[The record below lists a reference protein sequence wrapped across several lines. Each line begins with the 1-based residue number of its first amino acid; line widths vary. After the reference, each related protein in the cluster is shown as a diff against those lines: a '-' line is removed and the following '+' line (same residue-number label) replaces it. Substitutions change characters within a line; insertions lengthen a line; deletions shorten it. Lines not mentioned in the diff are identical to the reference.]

1 MKSPAAIAI
10 LLLVLVNSVSGFPN
24 FLPKN
29 ISSPPWAS
37 NILPKNI
44 SSPPWASFQNLTGCH
59 MGDHVPGLA
68 DLKRYLKRFG
78 YMNFPDNDTN
88 GTNANVTDDFDD
100 SLEWA
105 IKTYQKNFNLNP
117 TGSLDISTVNQI
129 VRPRCGVPDIING
142 TTTMNS
148 SGAAHAND
156 RRLYSYFPGSP
167 SWPSNKRQLTYA
179 ISPADR
185 ISADDA
191 TLRSIFARAFERWSN
206 VTQLTFVEAAEYSA
220 ADIKIGFY
228 SGDHGD
234 GEPFDGVLGT
244 LAHAFS
250 PTSGRFHLDAAETWA
265 ADGNL
270 PSAGEIDLESVAV
283 HEIGH
288 LLGLGHSSVEE
299 AIMFPTISSGTR
311 RVELAAD
318 DVTGIQLLYGAN
330 PNYNASSSSSNSAQ
344 EEKGG
349 AASGGGRVVALGFFS
364 GIVSAIVGLLIL

>member
-10 LLLVLVNSVSGFPN
+10 LLLVLVNSVSGLPN

-29 ISSPPWAS
+29 ISSSPWA
-37 NILPKNI
+37 P
-44 SSPPWASFQNLTGCH
+44 FQNLTGCH
-59 MGDHVPGLA
+59 MGDHVPGLV

-78 YMNFPDNDTN
+78 YMNFPDTATN
-88 GTNANVTDDFDD
+88 STNANVTDEFDD

-129 VRPRCGVPDIING
+129 VRPRCGVADIING
-142 TTTMNS
+142 STSMNS

-156 RRLYSYFPGSP
+156 RRLYSFFPGSP

-179 ISPADR
+179 ISPTAR

-191 TLRSIFARAFERWSN
+191 TLRSIFARAFERWAN
-206 VTQLTFVEAAEYSA
+206 VTQMTFVEAAEYSA

-234 GEPFDGVLGT
+234 GEAFDGVLGT

-250 PTSGRFHLDAAETWA
+250 PTNGRFHLDAAENWA
-265 ADGNL
+265 VAGSQ
-270 PSAGEIDLESVAV
+270 PSVGEIDLESVAV

-299 AIMFPTISSGTR
+299 AIMFPTITSGTR

-318 DVTGIQLLYGAN
+318 DVAGVQLLYGAN
-330 PNYNASSSSSNSAQ
+330 PTYNASSSSSNSAQ
-344 EEKGG
+344 EEERGG
-349 AASGGGRVVALGFFS
+349 ATSGGGRVVALGLFS
-364 GIVSAIVGLLIL
+364 GAVSSIVSLLIL